1 MSHEKKRLLLRLFR
15 RGKMNEV
22 QFKIAMIRKGEKLET
37 LAPKV
42 NMCGLTLRRKLKGE
56 SDFTIGES
64 LKIKEAL
71 QLSDNDYFA
80 IFFNGKLDLKSN

>member
-1 MSHEKKRLLLRLFR
+1 
-15 RGKMNEV
+15 MNEV